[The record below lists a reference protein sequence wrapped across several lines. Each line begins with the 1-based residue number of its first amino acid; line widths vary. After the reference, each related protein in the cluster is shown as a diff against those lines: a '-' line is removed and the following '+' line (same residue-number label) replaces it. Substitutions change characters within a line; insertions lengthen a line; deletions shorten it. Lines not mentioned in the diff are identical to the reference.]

1 MPDHSNYRMRTQTKR
16 RVNKRLAHGGFLGHA
31 RGRMRFNENGISN
44 LVKAPESDI
53 NEIREESLVFGS
65 PKRARSH
72 EASWR
77 SGLLSSR

>member
-1 MPDHSNYRMRTQTKR
+1 
-16 RVNKRLAHGGFLGHA
+16 
-31 RGRMRFNENGISN
+31 MRFTENGISN

-53 NEIREESLVFGS
+53 KEIREESLVCGS

-77 SGLLSSR
+77 SGLWASR